1 MNKYLNT
8 RNTSLEDSVMRVLQ
22 GLSERVEYVEY
33 DFKNRSDAM
42 KAKRMLDG
50 VQLMNFDI
58 NDDGILNVLDVIV
71 YLQDILNGTTT
82 QAMNY
87 LQSVLTT
94 EEFEKLTE
102 EFYYIGDKFLF
113 AWPNPSNEY
122 MHIAGNGI
130 VNIYDM
136 MGREVKQIYIDGTY
150 RWNTSNLP
158 TGIYY
163 IANGFERIQVTLVK

>member
-1 MNKYLNT
+1 MYDDNLC
-8 RNTSLEDSVMRVLQ
+8 SVEA
-22 GLSERVEYVEY
+22 G
-33 DFKNRSDAM
+33 
-42 KAKRMLDG
+42 
-50 VQLMNFDI
+50 DI

-82 QAMNY
+82 NAMNY
-87 LQSVLTT
+87 LQSVLST

-122 MHIAGNGI
+122 MYIAGNGI

-136 MGREVKQIYIDGTY
+136 MGREINQIYIDGT
-150 RWNTSNLP
+150 NT
-158 TGIYY
+158 
-163 IANGFERIQVTLVK
+163 RKTLFS